1 MKRPII
7 AAIFALA
14 LSTTAA
20 VAQQPAGQQP
30 AAKPATQQ
38 PAAKPATTTAPVKTQ
53 TAAATTKTTTRKH
66 RKHSAKTSSSA
77 KMDSTSA
84 KPKN

>member
-1 MKRPII
+1 MKRPIT

-14 LSTTAA
+14 LTTTAA
-20 VAQQPAGQQP
+20 IAQQPAGQQP

-38 PAAKPATTTAPVKTQ
+38 PAAKPATAPAKTETTAP
-53 TAAATTKTTTRKH
+53 ATKTTKKH
-66 RKHSAKTSSSA
+66 RKHSAKTTGAA

>member
-1 MKRPII
+1 MKRPIA

-14 LSTTAA
+14 LTTAAA

-38 PAAKPATTTAPVKTQ
+38 PAAKPATTTAP
-53 TAAATTKTTTRKH
+53 TKTESTAPVKKTSKKH
-66 RKHSAKTSSSA
+66 RKHSTKTTGAA
-77 KMDSTSA
+77 KMDSNSA